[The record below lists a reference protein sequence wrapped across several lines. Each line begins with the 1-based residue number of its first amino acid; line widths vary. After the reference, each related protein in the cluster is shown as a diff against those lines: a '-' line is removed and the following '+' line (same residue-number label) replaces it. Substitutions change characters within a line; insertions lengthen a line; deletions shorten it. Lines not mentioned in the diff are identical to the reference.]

1 MGRSFSAATIAVGEE
16 LGRREIAVTGDLVAT
31 CAGAIESARDWYC
44 GESPWGGPI
53 APPTFF
59 DNDTLRLLD
68 ERYERFGSIH
78 ARQSWEFLR
87 AVKLGERITV
97 IVRVVDKFE
106 KRGGDYVV
114 MELVALDAQGSPVC
128 RGLHTSLVTLAGNAR
143 RPAARVAEEQ
153 PS

>member
-1 MGRSFSAATIAVGEE
+1 MSRTFSAATVVIGEE
-16 LGRREIAVTGDLVAT
+16 LGRREISVTRDLVTT
-31 CAGAIESARDWYC
+31 CMGAIESARDWYC
-44 GESPWGGPI
+44 GDSPWGGSI

-68 ERYERFGSIH
+68 QRYERFGSIH

-87 AVKLGERITV
+87 AVHLGERVTV
-97 IVRVVDKFE
+97 VVRVVDKFE

-114 MELVALDAQGSPVC
+114 MELVASDAQGRVVC

-143 RPAARVAEEQ
+143 RPDMPAALEQ
-153 PS
+153 RA